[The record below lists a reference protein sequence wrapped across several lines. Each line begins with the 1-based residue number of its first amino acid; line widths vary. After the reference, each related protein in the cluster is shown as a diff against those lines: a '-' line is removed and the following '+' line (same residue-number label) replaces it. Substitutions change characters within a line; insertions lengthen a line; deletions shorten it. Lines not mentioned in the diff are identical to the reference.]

1 MLGSARTRAAVTLG
15 VALVV
20 VVAACGG
27 TDFSRRTVVPAAKNA
42 APTVP
47 NVVARNPVLQA
58 KLLQSV
64 SATSATRT
72 ARTSISVTLT
82 GLGHDSL
89 STGAYDIAGTGV
101 VDFAKRDA
109 DLSLSIPLLD
119 RLGGGGAVEERIVGG
134 VVYTKMPAGVLRAAG
149 LPASVRWLRLD
160 PKYAVGADPSAL
172 SQSQVDPAGQLAFL
186 AAVSDDVR
194 TVGDEAVRGVA
205 TTHYAATIDLVP
217 DSSGGAR
224 MTALRAKLA
233 QLRSAIGARGL
244 ALDAWLDRAGRVRRI
259 VVSVPLAPRSGTAGV
274 AHIGS
279 EAMMRIQGDFY
290 AFGVAVR
297 VAAPPQTQ
305 TRPYSTLRIGS

>member
-1 MLGSARTRAAVTLG
+1 MLGSARTRAAIVLG

-20 VVAACGG
+20 ATCGG
-27 TDFSRRTVVPAAKNA
+27 TDFSRRTVVPAANNA

-47 NVVARNPVLQA
+47 KVVTRNPALQA
-58 KLLQSV
+58 KLLRSV
-64 SATSATRT
+64 SATSAART

-82 GLGHDSL
+82 GLGADSL

-119 RLGGGGAVEERIVGG
+119 RLGGGGAIEERILGG
-134 VVYTKMPAGVLRAAG
+134 VVYTKVPAGVLRAAG
-149 LPASVRWLRLD
+149 LPASVGWLSLD
-160 PKYAVGADPSAL
+160 PKHAVGADPSAL
-172 SQSQVDPAGQLAFL
+172 SQSQVDPDGQLAFL

-194 TVGDEAVRGVA
+194 TIGDEAVRGVA

-217 DSSGGAR
+217 DSRGGAR
-224 MTALRAKLA
+224 MAALRAKLA
-233 QLRSAIGARGL
+233 QLRSAIGVRGL

-259 VVSVPLAPRSGTAGV
+259 VVSVPLSPLSGAAGV
-274 AHIGS
+274 DHLGS
-279 EAMMRIQGDFY
+279 DAMMRIQGDFY
-290 AFGVAVR
+290 AFGTAVR

-305 TRPYSTLRIGS
+305 TRPYGALRIGS